1 MRKNSVVIKS
11 CSYGLTIMLDP
22 TLDFSLLLQDVADK
36 FREAA
41 RFFGNAQMAVSFRG
55 RNLTPDEELLLTDT
69 ICSNSRIEIVC
80 IVQEDPEA
88 DRFYKDAVIR
98 SLEKSREDTAA
109 VFDGSLLM
117 GDRLQTENSILI
129 LGDVKSGA
137 SVSAEG
143 SVVVLGSCLGQVSAG
158 TDGNDKA
165 FIAALVLKPSLISI
179 AGCSAR
185 PAITKKDD
193 PGNYETDPKICFI
206 RDGHMMM
213 EELSGTAFDL
223 IRRPDSEGDA
233 SPEDPDKEQHV

>member
-1 MRKNSVVIKS
+1 
-11 CSYGLTIMLDP
+11 MLDP
-22 TLDFSLLLQDVADK
+22 ALDFSLLLQDVADK
-36 FREAA
+36 FHEAS

-55 RNLTPDEELLLTDT
+55 RELTMEEEAALVDT
-69 ICSNSRIEIVC
+69 ITKNSRIEIVC
-80 IVQEDPEA
+80 LVQEDPEA
-88 DRFYKDAVIR
+88 DSFFKEAVVR
-98 SLEKSREDTAA
+98 ALERNNQESAA
-109 VFDGSLLM
+109 IFDGSLLM

-158 TDGNDKA
+158 TGGDEKA
-165 FIAALVLKPSLISI
+165 FIASLVLKPSMISI

-213 EELSGTAFDL
+213 EDLSGTAFDL
-223 IRRPDSEGDA
+223 IRRSGSTADPSG
-233 SPEDPDKEQHV
+233 EDPDKEQHV

>member
-11 CSYGLTIMLDP
+11 CAYGLTIILDP
-22 TLDFSLLLQDVADK
+22 ALDFSLLLQDVADK

-55 RNLTPDEELLLTDT
+55 RALSIEEETALTET
-69 ICSNSRIEIVC
+69 ICANSRIDIVC

-88 DRFYKDAVIR
+88 DNFYKNAVVTA
-98 SLEKSREDTAA
+98 LEQTNQDSAA
-109 VFDGSLLM
+109 IFDGSLLM
-117 GDRLQTENSILI
+117 GDKLQTENSILI

-137 SVSAEG
+137 SVSAKG
-143 SVVVLGSCLGQVSAG
+143 SVIVLGSCLGQVSAG
-158 TDGNDKA
+158 TGGDEKA
-165 FIAALVLKPSLISI
+165 FIAALILKPSLMSI

-223 IRRPDSEGDA
+223 IRRTGSD
-233 SPEDPDKEQHV
+233 EDPSGDDSDKEQHV